1 LNNRV
6 RHENDR
12 RKREEDRFKF
22 TLWKKIDAGQS
33 GRFQTA
39 KKKTVLE
46 RRWHFR
52 VKGHFGKTGVTIT

>member
-6 RHENDR
+6 LHENDR

-46 RRWHFR
+46 RRWQLWQAPLQSESNHW
-52 VKGHFGKTGVTIT
+52 